1 MPRYKLTIEYDGS
14 GFVGWQRQNNGPSV
28 QAVVEHG
35 LAHLYREDITVF
47 AAGRT
52 DAGVHATGQVIHFDA
67 PGTLPADKVRDA
79 LNYHMKPQPVAVL
92 AAELVDDEFHARF
105 SAIGR
110 SYLFRISNRKAPPTM
125 DQRRVWWVAQKL
137 DAEAMHAGAQFLIG
151 HHDFTTFRATECQA
165 KSPMKTLD
173 RLDVVRVGEEI
184 HIITAARSFLH
195 HQVRNMVGTLKL
207 VGMGSW
213 KPEDVK
219 RALEAKSRAAGGATC
234 PPIGL
239 YLTGVRY

>member
-14 GFVGWQRQNNGPSV
+14 GFVGWQRQNNGVSV
-28 QAVVEHG
+28 QAVIEEA
-35 LAHLYREDITVF
+35 LAHLYREDITLF

-52 DAGVHATGQVIHFDA
+52 DAGVHATGQVGHFDS
-67 PGTLPADKVRDA
+67 PRFYEADKVRDA
-79 LNYHMKPQPVAVL
+79 LNYHLKAFPVSIL
-92 AAELVDDEFHARF
+92 AAELVDDDFHARF

-110 SYLFRISNRKAPPTM
+110 SYLFRVSNRKTPPAL
-125 DQRRVWWVAQKL
+125 DRNRVWWVPVKL
-137 DAEAMHAGAQFLIG
+137 DAEAMHEGAQYLLG

-173 RLDVVRVGEEI
+173 RLDVTRVGDEI

-207 VGMGSW
+207 VGMGHW
-213 KPEDVK
+213 KPVDVK
-219 RALEAKSRAAGGATC
+219 RALDAKNRAAGGPTC
-234 PPIGL
+234 PSDGL